1 MSTESSRS
9 TIPTAAVRDRL
20 TSVVARPRLVV
31 AIVTLAALAVRL
43 FGLGTRVAH
52 QDEARVAFWAY
63 RYMESGVYWYRPIV
77 HGPFL
82 TIVDSYVFSLFGAS
96 DFTMRLVVAVVGGLL
111 PLAAL
116 LFRRRLRNG
125 ETIALAALLAANPI
139 LLYYSRFYRNDLLLA
154 GFMLVAFGFFVRAC
168 DDGRPAFLY
177 LGIAAFALAFT
188 TKENALVYP
197 VTWASATLLLWD
209 HRLFADR
216 AGERGLRNAVL
227 DQARRTG
234 RWLRAW
240 WLHLALG
247 VVEFFAVFVFFYAP
261 RGAAARPSPTL
272 DATIDDPTLLPDL
285 VGEAVLGSW
294 NAFLGKWGSGNQES
308 YLSTAEALW
317 PALETGALVLLVL
330 AVVGFVV
337 DRYAGEHPRD
347 VVAFGAYWG
356 FASALGYPII
366 VDNPFPWEAIHVVVP
381 LVLPAAVGLALVGR
395 VGLASLAD
403 RDALSAAAAA
413 LILLAVAGQVGV
425 TAYDTSFAESQSSD
439 NDLVQYAQSGS
450 EMKPLLGEIRRAVNA
465 NEGTDVLYYGDDPG
479 FDGDEFYASNPG
491 SHDTPT
497 AGGGW
502 FERLPFAWYLEAY
515 GAETNST
522 KNTTAVRGAV
532 SNGDR
537 PPVVI
542 AFAESATCSKEY
554 DNATDIDRFLEG
566 YERHEVDRFL
576 FDSGCTISSVA
587 VYVDEDQ
594 NTTTQPV
601 VGSRAIVRPSDYSS
615 I

>member
-9 TIPTAAVRDRL
+9 TIPTAAVHDRL
-20 TSVVARPRLVV
+20 AAVVARPRSVV
-31 AIVTLAALAVRL
+31 AIVTVAALAVRL
-43 FGLGTRVAH
+43 FGLGTRIAH

-82 TIVDSYVFSLFGAS
+82 TIVDSYVFSVLGAS
-96 DFTMRLVVAVVGGLL
+96 DFTMRLVVAIVGGLL

-125 ETIALAALLAANPI
+125 ETIALAAVLAANPI

-154 GFMLVAFGFFVRAC
+154 GFMLVAFGCFVRAY
-168 DDGRPAFLY
+168 DDRRPALLH
-177 LGIAAFALAFT
+177 LGVAAFALAFT

-197 VTWASATLLLWD
+197 VTWVGATLLLWD
-209 HRLFADR
+209 HRLFLDR
-216 AGERGLRNAVL
+216 PGERGLRNAVVGR
-227 DQARRTG
+227 ARRTA
-234 RWLRAW
+234 RWLRTW
-240 WLHLALG
+240 GLHLALG
-247 VVEFFAVFVFFYAP
+247 VVEFFAIFVFFYAP
-261 RGAAARPSPTL
+261 RGEAARPDPTL
-272 DATIDDPTLLPDL
+272 GATIDDPTLLPAL

-294 NAFLGKWGSGNQES
+294 NAFLDQWGRGNQES

-317 PALETGALVLLVL
+317 PALETGALALLVL

-347 VVAFGAYWG
+347 AVAFGAYWG
-356 FASALGYPII
+356 FASALGYPVI
-366 VDNPFPWEAIHVVVP
+366 VDNPFPWEVIHVIVP
-381 LVLPAAVGLALVGR
+381 LALPAAVGLALVGR

-403 RDALSAAAAA
+403 RDTLSAVAAA
-413 LILLAVAGQVGV
+413 LVLVAVAGQVGV
-425 TAYDTSFAESQSSD
+425 TAYDTSFADPQSPD

-450 EMKPLLGEIRRAVNA
+450 EMKPLLGELRRIVAA
-465 NEGTDVLYYGDDPG
+465 NDGIDVLYYGDDPD
-479 FDGDEFYASNPG
+479 FDGDELYAPNPG
-491 SHDTPT
+491 SHDTPI

-502 FERLPFAWYLEAY
+502 FERLPFAWYLETY
-515 GAETNST
+515 GANTSST
-522 KNTTAVRGAV
+522 DEPATVRGAV
-532 SNGDR
+532 SSGDR

-542 AFAESATCSKEY
+542 AFDRAATCSEEY

-587 VYVDEDQ
+587 VYVDEDR
-594 NTTTQPV
+594 NT
-601 VGSRAIVRPSDYSS
+601 GS
-615 I
+615 

>member
-9 TIPTAAVRDRL
+9 TIPTAAVHDRL
-20 TSVVARPRLVV
+20 AAIVARPRSVV
-31 AIVTLAALAVRL
+31 AIVTVAALAVRL
-43 FGLGTRVAH
+43 FGLGTRIAH

-82 TIVDSYVFSLFGAS
+82 TIVDSYVFSVLGAS
-96 DFTMRLVVAVVGGLL
+96 DFTMRLVVAIVGGLL

-125 ETIALAALLAANPI
+125 ETIALAAVLAANPI

-154 GFMLVAFGFFVRAC
+154 GFMLVAFGCFVRAY
-168 DDGRPAFLY
+168 DDRRPAFLH
-177 LGIAAFALAFT
+177 LGVVAFALAFT

-197 VTWASATLLLWD
+197 VTWVGATLLLWD
-209 HRLFADR
+209 HRLFLDR
-216 AGERGLRNAVL
+216 PGERGLRNAVVGR
-227 DQARRTG
+227 ARRTA
-234 RWLRAW
+234 RWLRTW
-240 WLHLALG
+240 GLHLALG
-247 VVEFFAVFVFFYAP
+247 VVEFFAIFVFFYAP
-261 RGAAARPSPTL
+261 RGEAARPDPTL
-272 DATIDDPTLLPDL
+272 GATIDDPTLLPAL

-294 NAFLGKWGSGNQES
+294 NAFLDQWGRGNQES

-317 PALETGALVLLVL
+317 PALETGALALLVL

-347 VVAFGAYWG
+347 AVAFGAYWG
-356 FASALGYPII
+356 FASALGYPVI
-366 VDNPFPWEAIHVVVP
+366 VDNPFPWEVIHVIVP
-381 LVLPAAVGLALVGR
+381 LALPAAVGLALVGR

-403 RDALSAAAAA
+403 RDTLSAVAAA
-413 LILLAVAGQVGV
+413 LVLVAVAGQVGA
-425 TAYDTSFAESQSSD
+425 TAYDTSFADPQSPD

-450 EMKPLLGEIRRAVNA
+450 EMKPLLGELRRIVAA
-465 NEGTDVLYYGDDPG
+465 NDGIDVLYYGDDPD
-479 FDGDEFYASNPG
+479 FDGDELYAPNPG
-491 SHDTPT
+491 SHDTPI

-502 FERLPFAWYLEAY
+502 FERLPFAWYLETY
-515 GAETNST
+515 GANTSST
-522 KNTTAVRGAV
+522 DEPATVRGAV
-532 SNGDR
+532 SSGDR

-542 AFAESATCSKEY
+542 AFDRATTCSEEY

-576 FDSGCTISSVA
+576 FDSGCTISSMA
-587 VYVDEDQ
+587 VYVDEDR
-594 NTTTQPV
+594 NT
-601 VGSRAIVRPSDYSS
+601 GS
-615 I
+615 

>member
-9 TIPTAAVRDRL
+9 TIPTAAVHDRL
-20 TSVVARPRLVV
+20 AAVVARPRSVV
-31 AIVTLAALAVRL
+31 AIVTVAALAVRL
-43 FGLGTRVAH
+43 FGLGTRIAH

-82 TIVDSYVFSLFGAS
+82 TIVDSYVFSVLGAS

-125 ETIALAALLAANPI
+125 ETIALAAVLAANPI

-154 GFMLVAFGFFVRAC
+154 GFMLVAFGCFVRAY
-168 DDGRPAFLY
+168 DDRRPAFLH
-177 LGIAAFALAFT
+177 LGVVAFALAFT

-197 VTWASATLLLWD
+197 VTWVGATLLLWD
-209 HRLFADR
+209 HRLFLDR
-216 AGERGLRNAVL
+216 PGERGLRNAVVGR
-227 DQARRTG
+227 ARRTA
-234 RWLRAW
+234 RWLRTW
-240 WLHLALG
+240 GLHLALG

-261 RGAAARPSPTL
+261 RGEAARPDPTL
-272 DATIDDPTLLPDL
+272 GATIDDPTLLPAL

-294 NAFLGKWGSGNQES
+294 NAFLDQWGRGNQES

-317 PALETGALVLLVL
+317 PALETGALALLVL

-347 VVAFGAYWG
+347 AVAFGAYWG
-356 FASALGYPII
+356 FASALGYPVI
-366 VDNPFPWEAIHVVVP
+366 VDNPFPWEVIHVIVP
-381 LVLPAAVGLALVGR
+381 LALPAAVGLALVGR

-403 RDALSAAAAA
+403 RDTLSAVAAA
-413 LILLAVAGQVGV
+413 LVLVAVAGQVGA
-425 TAYDTSFAESQSSD
+425 TAYDTSFADPQSPD

-450 EMKPLLGEIRRAVNA
+450 EMKPLLGELRRIVAA
-465 NEGTDVLYYGDDPG
+465 NDGIDVLYYGDDPD
-479 FDGDEFYASNPG
+479 FDGDELYAPNPG
-491 SHDTPT
+491 SHDTPI

-502 FERLPFAWYLEAY
+502 FERLPFAWYLETY
-515 GAETNST
+515 GANTSSTNEPAS
-522 KNTTAVRGAV
+522 VRGAV
-532 SNGDR
+532 SSGDR

-542 AFAESATCSKEY
+542 AFDRAATCSEEY

-587 VYVDEDQ
+587 VYVDEDR
-594 NTTTQPV
+594 NT
-601 VGSRAIVRPSDYSS
+601 GS
-615 I
+615 

>member
-20 TSVVARPRLVV
+20 ASVVARPRLVV

-82 TIVDSYVFSLFGAS
+82 TIVDSYVFSVLGAS

-125 ETIALAALLAANPI
+125 ETIALAAVLAANPI

-154 GFMLVAFGFFVRAC
+154 GFMLVAFGLFVRAY
-168 DDGRPAFLY
+168 DDRRPAFLY

-197 VTWASATLLLWD
+197 VTWGGATLLLWD

-216 AGERGLRNAVL
+216 AGERGLRNAVP
-227 DQARRTG
+227 DQAWRTG

-247 VVEFFAVFVFFYAP
+247 VVEFFAIFVFFYAP
-261 RGAAARPSPTL
+261 RGEAARPDPTL
-272 DATIDDPTLLPDL
+272 GATIDDPTLLPAL

-294 NAFLGKWGSGNQES
+294 NAFLDQWGRGNQES

-317 PALETGALVLLVL
+317 PALETGALALLVL

-347 VVAFGAYWG
+347 AVAFGAYWG
-356 FASALGYPII
+356 FASALGYPVI
-366 VDNPFPWEAIHVVVP
+366 VDNPFPWEVIHVIVP
-381 LVLPAAVGLALVGR
+381 LALPAAVGLALVGR

-403 RDALSAAAAA
+403 RDTLSAVAAA
-413 LILLAVAGQVGV
+413 LVLVAVAGQVGA
-425 TAYDTSFAESQSSD
+425 TAYDTSFADPQSPD

-450 EMKPLLGEIRRAVNA
+450 EMKPLLGELRRIVAA
-465 NEGTDVLYYGDDPG
+465 NDGIDVLYYGDDPD
-479 FDGDEFYASNPG
+479 FDGDELYAPNPG
-491 SHDTPT
+491 SHDTPI

-502 FERLPFAWYLEAY
+502 FERLPFAWYLETY
-515 GAETNST
+515 GANTSST
-522 KNTTAVRGAV
+522 DEPATVRGAV
-532 SNGDR
+532 SSGDR

-542 AFAESATCSKEY
+542 AFDRAATCSEEY

-566 YERHEVDRFL
+566 YERHVVDRFL

-587 VYVDEDQ
+587 VYVDEDR
-594 NTTTQPV
+594 NTT
-601 VGSRAIVRPSDYSS
+601 A
-615 I
+615 

>member
-9 TIPTAAVRDRL
+9 TIPTAAVHDRL
-20 TSVVARPRLVV
+20 AAVVARPRSVV
-31 AIVTLAALAVRL
+31 ATVTVAALAVRL
-43 FGLGTRVAH
+43 FGLGTRIAH

-82 TIVDSYVFSLFGAS
+82 TIVDSYVFSVLGAS

-125 ETIALAALLAANPI
+125 ETIALAAVLAANPI

-154 GFMLVAFGFFVRAC
+154 GFMLVAFGCFVRAY
-168 DDGRPAFLY
+168 DDRRPAFLH
-177 LGIAAFALAFT
+177 LGVVAFALAFT

-197 VTWASATLLLWD
+197 VTWVGATLLLWD
-209 HRLFADR
+209 HRLFLDR
-216 AGERGLRNAVL
+216 SGERGLRNAVVGR
-227 DQARRTG
+227 ARRTA
-234 RWLRAW
+234 RWLRTW
-240 WLHLALG
+240 GLHLALG
-247 VVEFFAVFVFFYAP
+247 VVEFFAIFVFFYAP
-261 RGAAARPSPTL
+261 RGEAARPDPTL
-272 DATIDDPTLLPDL
+272 GATIDDPTLLPAL

-294 NAFLGKWGSGNQES
+294 NAFLDQWGRGNQES

-317 PALETGALVLLVL
+317 PALETGALALLVL

-347 VVAFGAYWG
+347 AVAFGAYWG
-356 FASALGYPII
+356 FASALGYPVI
-366 VDNPFPWEAIHVVVP
+366 VDNPFPWEVIHVIVP
-381 LVLPAAVGLALVGR
+381 LALPAAVGLALVGR

-403 RDALSAAAAA
+403 RDTLSAVAAA
-413 LILLAVAGQVGV
+413 LVLVAVAGQVGA
-425 TAYDTSFAESQSSD
+425 TAYDTSFADPQSPD

-450 EMKPLLGEIRRAVNA
+450 EMKPLLGELRRIVAA
-465 NEGTDVLYYGDDPG
+465 NDGIDVLYYGDDPD
-479 FDGDEFYASNPG
+479 FDGDELYAPNPG
-491 SHDTPT
+491 SHDTPI

-502 FERLPFAWYLEAY
+502 FERLPFAWYLETY
-515 GAETNST
+515 GANTSST
-522 KNTTAVRGAV
+522 DEPATVRGAV
-532 SNGDR
+532 SSGDR

-542 AFAESATCSKEY
+542 AFDRATTCSEEY

-576 FDSGCTISSVA
+576 FDSGCTISGVA
-587 VYVDEDQ
+587 VYVDEDR
-594 NTTTQPV
+594 NT
-601 VGSRAIVRPSDYSS
+601 GS
-615 I
+615 